1 MSRRKKRTFTLT
13 ETAKKKLALNLPY
26 CIIGLY
32 ATKLGQAWR
41 TAEGTN
47 LSEKLLHLGD
57 GFAAAFA
64 SSLPSFHPA
73 DLLVGLL
80 AGLLLR
86 LAVYLKS
93 KDAKKFCKGREYG
106 SARWGTRKDIEPFI
120 DPVFKNNAREDQPD
134 AGYKSKPNGSVLKF
148 CGCN

>member
-1 MSRRKKRTFTLT
+1 MNKRKKHTLT
-13 ETAKKKLALNLPY
+13 ISEAAKKKLALNLPY
-26 CIIGLY
+26 CMIGLY

-41 TAEGTN
+41 MTEGTV
-47 LSEKLLHLGD
+47 LSEKLPHLGD
-57 GFAAAFA
+57 GFASAFA

-93 KDAKKFCKGREYG
+93 KDAKKFRKGREYG
-106 SARWGTRKDIEPFI
+106 SAR
-120 DPVFKNNAREDQPD
+120 
-134 AGYKSKPNGSVLKF
+134 
-148 CGCN
+148 CGA

>member
-1 MSRRKKRTFTLT
+1 MSKRKKRTFTIS
-13 ETAKKKLALNLPY
+13 EAAKKKLALNLPY
-26 CIIGLY
+26 CMIGLY

-41 TAEGTN
+41 MTEGTN

-57 GFAAAFA
+57 GFASAFA
-64 SSLPSFHPA
+64 SSLPSFHPV

-93 KDAKKFCKGREYG
+93 KDAKKFRKGREYG
-106 SARWGTRKDIEPFI
+106 SARWS
-120 DPVFKNNAREDQPD
+120 A
-134 AGYKSKPNGSVLKF
+134 
-148 CGCN
+148 

>member
-1 MSRRKKRTFTLT
+1 MSKRKKHTFTLS
-13 ETAKKKLALNLPY
+13 EAAKKKLVLNLPY
-26 CIIGLY
+26 CMIGLY

-41 TAEGTN
+41 MAEGTN

-57 GFAAAFA
+57 GFASAFA
-64 SSLPSFHPA
+64 SSLPSFHSA

-93 KDAKKFCKGREYG
+93 KDAKKFRKGREYG
-106 SARWGTRKDIEPFI
+106 SARWDAYYLLKEVFYGHRRRKHYDPIQQDYRAILPPFS
-120 DPVFKNNAREDQPD
+120 R
-134 AGYKSKPNGSVLKF
+134 
-148 CGCN
+148 

>member
-1 MSRRKKRTFTLT
+1 MSKRKKHTLT
-13 ETAKKKLALNLPY
+13 ISEAAKKKLALNLPY
-26 CIIGLY
+26 FMIGLY
-32 ATKLGQAWR
+32 ANKLGQAWR
-41 TAEGTN
+41 MAEGTN

-57 GFAAAFA
+57 GFASAFA

-93 KDAKKFCKGREYG
+93 KDAKKFRKGREYG
-106 SARWGTRKDIEPFI
+106 SARWS
-120 DPVFKNNAREDQPD
+120 A
-134 AGYKSKPNGSVLKF
+134 
-148 CGCN
+148 

>member
-1 MSRRKKRTFTLT
+1 MKKLHRNRRKRKHFFGISD
-13 ETAKKKLALNLPY
+13 AVKKKLALNLPY
-26 CIIGLY
+26 FMIGLY

-41 TAEGTN
+41 MAEGADF
-47 LSEKLLHLGD
+47 SEKLLHLGD

-86 LAVYLKS
+86 LAVYLKGR
-93 KDAKKFCKGREYG
+93 DAKKFRKGREYG
-106 SARWGTRKDIEPFI
+106 SARWS
-120 DPVFKNNAREDQPD
+120 A
-134 AGYKSKPNGSVLKF
+134 
-148 CGCN
+148 

>member
-1 MSRRKKRTFTLT
+1 M
-13 ETAKKKLALNLPY
+13 LNLPY
-26 CIIGLY
+26 CMIGLY

-41 TAEGTN
+41 MTEGTV

-57 GFAAAFA
+57 GFASAFA

-93 KDAKKFCKGREYG
+93 KDAKKFRKGREYG
-106 SARWGTRKDIEPFI
+106 SARWS
-120 DPVFKNNAREDQPD
+120 A
-134 AGYKSKPNGSVLKF
+134 
-148 CGCN
+148 